1 MKTSWLE
8 RHRDAVFESVI
19 YLTLVLPV
27 GMALVFMFVLFSTKP
42 ASPSTCA
49 SRPGISSGSTW
60 WRYRYRNGVRCWYP
74 GRRSMVIRHRRSQ
87 PQIKPQILT
96 PPPLPQPR
104 PRGVESDSEQRT
116 VRVIQIYRR
125 SNVHERIERAFDKL
139 IVFPVE
145 DEP

>member
-74 GRRSMVIRHRRSQ
+74 GRRYARIHRSPRNKIIAEKS
-87 PQIKPQILT
+87 PAILSVRRFGT
-96 PPPLPQPR
+96 DQ
-104 PRGVESDSEQRT
+104 DSAEPEPRT